1 MKPNKYAIII
11 SLILSLFFLSR
22 ISSAADDS
30 TPDEIGAKALLE
42 EILIKRYSQGLA
54 TIVEKNS
61 FNVGA
66 QVQLVNPPNPPS
78 DQPPKKADVEIPQDL
93 LVGVLDP
100 EQLIKQSG
108 LGEEKKAIV
117 SLLTTKRIKSA
128 FISVGLRED
137 LGADVKKEVENWLV
151 LRVKT
156 EFGKAGKSS
165 VSFVKSIQEKKIE
178 SPPKQWWDWA
188 NQFQQLIG
196 TALLALTFFLGILF
210 WRLTTSKASLNTQNQ
225 GDSPSIKLT
234 SEGSI
239 GENKENSN
247 KLNDREKEIS
257 DEKMKLI
264 NSKELESI
272 NSKIVGLV
280 PKLSKDFESIIR
292 SWCQSGEEGLFKL
305 VCFSEAVG
313 KDVGRLPIPVDAMN
327 DVANVFTRMA
337 KISTKEKIESLEKV
351 YWDLISVLNLGSEV
365 LSQPFGYLS
374 SVDVGII
381 NQLLMDQNPKMKTLV
396 SLYLPEEIRKSFI
409 KPLSEDEKL
418 KILESA
424 AVLTEIPKAE
434 LRGMDMTIMGKVKSD
449 DNKDSIYLKMN
460 LEKIV
465 SMLTEKEQITLLSQI
480 KGHNLVEYRK
490 NNPSLAF
497 LHLWPD
503 QEISKL
509 LAKANSDEALSYIRV
524 KPETKERIITLAP
537 PFLSEM
543 IIDEIEK
550 PTKSNLEEIN
560 SHLRSLSI
568 KLKELNESKEIN
580 LKEIFDQIDSEKPGE
595 NNVVPIKTA

>member
-1 MKPNKYAIII
+1 MNYAINT
-11 SLILSLFFLSR
+11 SLIFFLCFYFRNSF
-22 ISSAADDS
+22 AADDS

-66 QVQLVNPPNPPS
+66 QVQLINPPS
-78 DQPPKKADVEIPQDL
+78 PPPEQSPKKAEVEIPQDL
-93 LVGVLDP
+93 LVGILDP

-137 LGADVKKEVENWLV
+137 LGADVKKDVENWLAS
-151 LRVKT
+151 RVKV

-178 SPPKQWWDWA
+178 APPKQWWDWA

-210 WRLTTSKASLNTQNQ
+210 WRLTTSKASLNTQNL
-225 GDSPSIKLT
+225 GDSPSVKLT
-234 SEGSI
+234 SDGSV
-239 GENKENSN
+239 GENKENSKN
-247 KLNDREKEIS
+247 IIDKEKEIY
-257 DEKMKLI
+257 DEKMKVI

-292 SWCQSGEEGLFKL
+292 SWCQSGEDGLFKL

-313 KDVGRLPIPVDAMN
+313 KDVGRLPIPVDAMS
-327 DVANVFTRMA
+327 DVANVFTKMS

-374 SVDVGII
+374 NVDVGII

-396 SLYLPEEIRKSFI
+396 SLYLPEDVRKGFI
-409 KPLSEDEKL
+409 QPLSEDEKL
-418 KILESA
+418 RMLESA

-434 LRGMDMTIMGKVKSD
+434 LTGMDKTIMGKVKSD
-449 DNKDSIYLKMN
+449 ENKDSIYLKMN

-480 KGHNLVEYRK
+480 KGKNLIEYRK
-490 NNPSLAF
+490 NNPNLAF

-503 QEISKL
+503 HEISKL

-543 IIDEIEK
+543 IIDEIDK
-550 PTKSNLEEIN
+550 PTKSNLDEMN
-560 SHLRSLSI
+560 SHLRSLTN
-568 KLKELNESKEIN
+568 KLKELIESKEIN
-580 LKEIFDQIDSEKPGE
+580 LLQLFEQIDSEKPGE